1 MDCGERRGNC
11 CSETA
16 GREWGAGL
24 AQHCGIG
31 ENPGLSPGGSGY
43 ALSLAVSGPFAV
55 MWRMGW
61 KRVEMGRKEAIAIG
75 RQVGWIRFRGGN
87 CSGKE

>member
-1 MDCGERRGNC
+1 MEKEGAVVAMRPQGQR
-11 CSETA
+11 
-16 GREWGAGL
+16 GAGL
-24 AQHCGIG
+24 AQHCRIG
-31 ENPGLSPGGSGY
+31 ENPGLSPGGSAY
-43 ALSLAVSGPFAV
+43 ALSLALSGPFAA

-87 CSGKE
+87 CCGRK